1 MFAKNPNLA
10 YTTVFPRRVTSARMT
25 QKALSLVDGTGD
37 AVLLG
42 GFGEASVLLDFDCE
56 IVGCLTMEVSCD
68 APARIRVNY
77 DEEAE
82 LALRNDPLACSWYK
96 LVYDEYELEAGKH
109 TLVSKGRRGFRFVF
123 VSVQSEEDVTLH
135 AVSAENGNHPV
146 LQRGLFRCSDERLN
160 RIWDISAA
168 TARR

>member
-1 MFAKNPNLA
+1 MFLHFLLLYAKMKAIYILGKRGILFMFAKNPNLT

-77 DEEAE
+77 DEEA
-82 LALRNDPLACSWYK
+82 
-96 LVYDEYELEAGKH
+96 
-109 TLVSKGRRGFRFVF
+109 
-123 VSVQSEEDVTLH
+123 
-135 AVSAENGNHPV
+135 
-146 LQRGLFRCSDERLN
+146 
-160 RIWDISAA
+160 
-168 TARR
+168 